1 MADTGFVRFTT
12 ATDSSAIWTNESNL
26 VASQTGEATSNSTNY
41 TAELVLSGL
50 SLGIPSDATITGVEY
65 QYRGRRFGGLGFGSS
80 NSLKTF
86 LKLSGTGDEKI
97 NQMDATFA
105 IYGDGGDGDFLGLTI
120 NPSNVNSL
128 ELAIVINNNLGP
140 ATYHIDG
147 SNSPESPA
155 IKVYYNE
162 PTPPP
167 LATGENSLSLTSGQL
182 SIRSGQIFIR

>member
-65 QYRGRRFGGLGFGSS
+65 QYRGKRTGGLGFGTS

-86 LKLSGTGDEKI
+86 LKLSGTGDEEI
-97 NQMDATFA
+97 NQMDETFA
-105 IYGDGGDGDFLGLTI
+105 TYGDGGDGDLLGLTI
-120 NPSNVNSL
+120 NPSNVNNL
-128 ELAIVINNNLGP
+128 ELVIVINNNITAG
-140 ATYHIDG
+140 TFHVDG

-155 IKVYYNE
+155 IKVYYSE

-167 LATGENSLSLTSGQL
+167 SATGENSLSLTSGQL